1 MNIEITN
8 PVGLYASPATELV
21 DAVKLYKSHV
31 TLNYNEKSV
40 NMKSLMGVL
49 SLGIPH
55 KAKIEIVVEGEDEG
69 TAMDMIVEKSNHLKL
84 ERFNNKNTQK
94 RIFILSLIFISLGKT
109 RLRIIETTKT
119 TATQFPA
126 KTS

>member
-1 MNIEITN
+1 MAKKVNIEITN

-55 KAKIEIVVEGEDEG
+55 KAQIEIVVDGEDEEA
-69 TAMDMIVEKSNHLKL
+69 AMAKVEELASQNFG
-84 ERFNNKNTQK
+84 E
-94 RIFILSLIFISLGKT
+94 
-109 RLRIIETTKT
+109 
-119 TATQFPA
+119 
-126 KTS
+126 

>member
-1 MNIEITN
+1 M
-8 PVGLYASPATELV
+8 
-21 DAVKLYKSHV
+21 

-69 TAMDMIVEKSNHLKL
+69 TANGYDC
-84 ERFNNKNTQK
+84 
-94 RIFILSLIFISLGKT
+94 
-109 RLRIIETTKT
+109 
-119 TATQFPA
+119 
-126 KTS
+126 

>member
-1 MNIEITN
+1 MAKKVNIEITN

-55 KAKIEIVVEGEDEG
+55 KAQIGIVVDGEDEEA
-69 TAMDMIVEKSNHLKL
+69 AMAKVEELASQNFG
-84 ERFNNKNTQK
+84 E
-94 RIFILSLIFISLGKT
+94 
-109 RLRIIETTKT
+109 
-119 TATQFPA
+119 
-126 KTS
+126 

>member
-1 MNIEITN
+1 MAKKVNIEITN

-40 NMKSLMGVL
+40 MGVL

-69 TAMDMIVEKSNHLKL
+69 TAMDMIVEKIKSL
-84 ERFNNKNTQK
+84 EIGTIQ
-94 RIFILSLIFISLGKT
+94 
-109 RLRIIETTKT
+109 
-119 TATQFPA
+119 
-126 KTS
+126 

>member
-1 MNIEITN
+1 MAKKVNIEITN

-55 KAKIEIVVEGEDEG
+55 KAKIEIVVEGEDEDEG
-69 TAMDMIVEKSNHLKL
+69 TAMDMIVEKIKSL
-84 ERFNNKNTQK
+84 EIGTIQ
-94 RIFILSLIFISLGKT
+94 
-109 RLRIIETTKT
+109 
-119 TATQFPA
+119 
-126 KTS
+126 

>member
-1 MNIEITN
+1 MAKKVNIEITN

-21 DAVKLYKSHV
+21 DAVKL
-31 TLNYNEKSV
+31 YNEKSV

-69 TAMDMIVEKSNHLKL
+69 TAMDMIVEKIKSL
-84 ERFNNKNTQK
+84 EIGTIQ
-94 RIFILSLIFISLGKT
+94 
-109 RLRIIETTKT
+109 
-119 TATQFPA
+119 
-126 KTS
+126 

>member
-1 MNIEITN
+1 MAKKVNIEITN

-21 DAVKLYKSHV
+21 DALKLYKSHV

-55 KAKIEIVVEGEDEG
+55 KAKIEIVVDGEDED
-69 TAMDMIVEKSNHLKL
+69 AAVEMIAEKMKTL
-84 ERFNNKNTQK
+84 EIGVVQ
-94 RIFILSLIFISLGKT
+94 
-109 RLRIIETTKT
+109 
-119 TATQFPA
+119 
-126 KTS
+126 

>member
-1 MNIEITN
+1 MAKKVNIEITN

-55 KAKIEIVVEGEDEG
+55 TGNG
-69 TAMDMIVEKSNHLKL
+69 TPSRKHTL
-84 ERFNNKNTQK
+84 FHF
-94 RIFILSLIFISLGKT
+94 IFSYL
-109 RLRIIETTKT
+109 
-119 TATQFPA
+119 
-126 KTS
+126 

>member
-1 MNIEITN
+1 MAKKVNIEITN

-55 KAKIEIVVEGEDEG
+55 KAQIEIVVDGEDEEAVVEILTEKMKSLEIG
-69 TAMDMIVEKSNHLKL
+69 TI
-84 ERFNNKNTQK
+84 Q
-94 RIFILSLIFISLGKT
+94 
-109 RLRIIETTKT
+109 
-119 TATQFPA
+119 
-126 KTS
+126 

>member
-1 MNIEITN
+1 MAKKVNIEITN

-55 KAKIEIVVEGEDEG
+55 KAQIEIVVDGEDEEAVIEILTEKIKSLEIG
-69 TAMDMIVEKSNHLKL
+69 TI
-84 ERFNNKNTQK
+84 Q
-94 RIFILSLIFISLGKT
+94 
-109 RLRIIETTKT
+109 
-119 TATQFPA
+119 
-126 KTS
+126 

>member
-1 MNIEITN
+1 MAIKVNIEITN

-55 KAKIEIVVEGEDEG
+55 KAKVKIVDEDAAMEMIAEKIKSLEIG
-69 TAMDMIVEKSNHLKL
+69 TI
-84 ERFNNKNTQK
+84 Q
-94 RIFILSLIFISLGKT
+94 
-109 RLRIIETTKT
+109 
-119 TATQFPA
+119 
-126 KTS
+126 

>member
-1 MNIEITN
+1 MAKKVNIEITN

-49 SLGIPH
+49 SLEFH

-69 TAMDMIVEKSNHLKL
+69 TAMDMIVEKIKSL
-84 ERFNNKNTQK
+84 EIGTIQ
-94 RIFILSLIFISLGKT
+94 
-109 RLRIIETTKT
+109 
-119 TATQFPA
+119 
-126 KTS
+126 